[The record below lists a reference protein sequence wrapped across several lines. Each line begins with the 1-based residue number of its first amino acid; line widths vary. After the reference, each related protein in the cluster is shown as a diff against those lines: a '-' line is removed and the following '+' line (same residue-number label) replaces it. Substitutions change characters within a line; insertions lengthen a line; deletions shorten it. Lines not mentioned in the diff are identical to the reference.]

1 MTGIN
6 NQIRL
11 HIENTTRLGEVFNV
25 TEDRLKNALSRHP
38 DVADKVSVTI
48 GQDGKSFHKSVSDA
62 DVLFAWDFDRVD
74 LAKNAPNLRLIHL
87 HGAGVNHLLPLDW
100 VPDDVALTNSR
111 GAHGDRASEF
121 LMMALLALNNGLP
134 QICTNQRN
142 KQWLPVHASTIK
154 DKTVLIFGVGH
165 VGGDIAKLAKLF
177 GITVLGVRRSGMAH
191 DHVDEMYQ
199 PQDLHALLPNVDFVL
214 ITAPHTPSTTHVFG
228 RREFSLMKPGAGVVL
243 YSRAKLV
250 DFDALSNALESGRIN
265 AIVDVF
271 DEEPLPASS
280 PLWGKPNLIV
290 TPHSS
295 SNDPIHYSHRSLDLL
310 FENIG
315 RLLRRE
321 KLTNVVDLQQE
332 Y

>member
-1 MTGIN
+1 
-6 NQIRL
+6 
-11 HIENTTRLGEVFNV
+11 
-25 TEDRLKNALSRHP
+25 
-38 DVADKVSVTI
+38 
-48 GQDGKSFHKSVSDA
+48 
-62 DVLFAWDFDRVD
+62 
-74 LAKNAPNLRLIHL
+74 
-87 HGAGVNHLLPLDW
+87 
-100 VPDDVALTNSR
+100 
-111 GAHGDRASEF
+111 
-121 LMMALLALNNGLP
+121 
-134 QICTNQRN
+134 
-142 KQWLPVHASTIK
+142 
-154 DKTVLIFGVGH
+154 
-165 VGGDIAKLAKLF
+165 
-177 GITVLGVRRSGMAH
+177 
-191 DHVDEMYQ
+191 
-199 PQDLHALLPNVDFVL
+199 
-214 ITAPHTPSTTHVFG
+214 
-228 RREFSLMKPGAGVVL
+228 MKPGAGVVL